1 MLATVTNIAHA
12 CILGLTAFNSR
23 AATLGVSRLGVS
35 NAHHLNSCA
44 WCCLQCYLDSGADA
58 CGGPLCD
65 RMAISIQGGLYGAL
79 LYADTENASELPP
92 ALETCIGDNPGSA
105 LRGVGGVKRST
116 KAPAK
121 DGAAKTVPKT
131 PKRVFPE
138 VTLPGLT
145 NRKYPNSNIPA
156 QFLQYLLQSTCETLA
171 GGCPSR
177 SSAAAKAPGAVP
189 KASRATPKAPT
200 AKPPHAELAYA
211 RQPNTPLYQGCGIII
226 SGPFYVT
233 SKRKS
238 KVEDTGMF

>member
-1 MLATVTNIAHA
+1 
-12 CILGLTAFNSR
+12 
-23 AATLGVSRLGVS
+23 
-35 NAHHLNSCA
+35 
-44 WCCLQCYLDSGADA
+44 
-58 CGGPLCD
+58 
-65 RMAISIQGGLYGAL
+65 MAISIQGGLYGAL

-145 NRKYPNSNIPA
+145 NRKYPNSNIRA

-177 SSAAAKAPGAVP
+177 SSAAAKATGAVP

-211 RQPNTPLYQGCGIII
+211 RQPNTPLYEGCGIII

-233 SKRKS
+233 SKHKS
-238 KVEDTGMF
+238 KVEDTGMFELALATISFSDPVSQPVNRWPVVSPTAAKLRFTSKPEDGYAYREGTA